1 MTCFSLQTAV
11 IFLYWLALTCQL
23 HLVLL
28 TLGVLSK
35 SPENYERLSDSALAQ
50 FNSYSTQHA
59 HFISSRNC
67 SFNCIVSFM
76 GYAPG
81 CILYAK
87 LLSIYMW
94 NGGGRGEWLTHKA
107 RPGFIIPVIFTIN
120 SLQSCSGKK
129 KMYMSS
135 PEVDLTNAWFL
146 TKYFQDRFIL
156 FLGIQQP
163 FFNATSYYSGK
174 TPIFTTLYLT
184 NPKGHCM
191 TALVYKPKKFLLENS
206 VFF

>member
-28 TLGVLSK
+28 TLGVLLK
-35 SPENYERLSDSALAQ
+35 SLEYYERLSDSVLAW
-50 FNSYSTQHA
+50 FNSYSTQHT

-94 NGGGRGEWLTHKA
+94 NGGKEKKSVTHKA
-107 RPGFIIPVIFTIN
+107 RPVIFAALN
-120 SLQSCSGKK
+120 SIQIC
-129 KMYMSS
+129 
-135 PEVDLTNAWFL
+135 
-146 TKYFQDRFIL
+146 
-156 FLGIQQP
+156 LGI
-163 FFNATSYYSGK
+163 K
-174 TPIFTTLYLT
+174 TNGCVTIWGLFDKCIVYNNIFK
-184 NPKGHCM
+184 KGSSS
-191 TALVYKPKKFLLENS
+191 F
-206 VFF
+206 

>member
-28 TLGVLSK
+28 TLGVLLK
-35 SPENYERLSDSALAQ
+35 SLEYYQRLSDSVLAWL
-50 FNSYSTQHA
+50 NSYSTQHT

-81 CILYAK
+81 CVLYAK

-94 NGGGRGEWLTHKA
+94 NCEKKKKKKEPKKLIHTA
-107 RPGFIIPVIFTIN
+107 RPGFIIP
-120 SLQSCSGKK
+120 
-129 KMYMSS
+129 
-135 PEVDLTNAWFL
+135 A
-146 TKYFQDRFIL
+146 IL
-156 FLGIQQP
+156 
-163 FFNATSYYSGK
+163 
-174 TPIFTTLYLT
+174 
-184 NPKGHCM
+184 
-191 TALVYKPKKFLLENS
+191 TALNCIQSSLGNKTNVYITVQGSFDKCI
-206 VFF
+206 VF

>member
-28 TLGVLSK
+28 TLGVLLK
-35 SPENYERLSDSALAQ
+35 SLEYYQRLSDSVLAWL
-50 FNSYSTQHA
+50 NSYSTQHT

-81 CILYAK
+81 CVLYAK

-94 NGGGRGEWLTHKA
+94 NCEKEGKKKKKSAKKVIHAA
-107 RPGFIIPVIFTIN
+107 RPGFIIPAILTALNCIQGFWGIKQMYI
-120 SLQSCSGKK
+120 SLSK
-129 KMYMSS
+129 
-135 PEVDLTNAWFL
+135 VHLTNALFL
-146 TKYFQDRFIL
+146 T
-156 FLGIQQP
+156 
-163 FFNATSYYSGK
+163 
-174 TPIFTTLYLT
+174 
-184 NPKGHCM
+184 
-191 TALVYKPKKFLLENS
+191 
-206 VFF
+206 